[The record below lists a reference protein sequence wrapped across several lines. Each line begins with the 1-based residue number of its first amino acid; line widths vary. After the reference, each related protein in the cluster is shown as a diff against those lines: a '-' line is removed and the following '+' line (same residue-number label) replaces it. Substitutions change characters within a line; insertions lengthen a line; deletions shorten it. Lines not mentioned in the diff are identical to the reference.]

1 MKVWPDTAKLNKE
14 KLAKIEKLEK
24 ELDVVLVAFQKPTS
38 FADLSPEE
46 LNKIQKLEKELGLTL
61 LAMK

>member
-1 MKVWPDTAKLNKE
+1 MKVWPEPAKLK
-14 KLAKIEKLEK
+14 KDQIAKIQQLEK

-38 FADLSPEE
+38 FADLSPEQ
-46 LNKIQKLEKELGLTL
+46 LKKVQNLEKDLGLTL